1 MGLLF
6 KNNAETTL
14 SSGINNSTTTIPVA
28 SAAVFPTPNANNKFF
43 ATLDDGS
50 NIEVVLVTA
59 ISSNDLTVVRAQDN
73 TSAAAFGSGTK
84 IELRLTAKV
93 LETGTT
99 SLTDLDGD
107 TKIEVEATADSD
119 TIIFTANGGDFN
131 FVNSSNTIAI
141 IKTTNDDFIIQNN
154 LNDKDFKLKGY
165 DSDGGGLLTA
175 LSIDYSDGGAATFS
189 DDVNLGDN
197 KQLNFGVGADLIIQS
212 DGTDGIIDIQGDLKI
227 KGNHGGS
234 VYTALLID
242 VSDSGKAFFN
252 GNIDVGGGTITR
264 TGDFTLDVSG
274 AVILDAD
281 DNGNVSFKD
290 GGTRYG
296 YIEKSSNDM
305 LIQSTISD
313 GDIVFKGNDGGSTI
327 TPFKI
332 DMSSGGRA
340 LFFSDLLALETV
352 GQYLQMAATGGTYW
366 AIGST
371 GGSNPPS
378 TPSSTLAFHHYDGS
392 AWNNEVEI
400 DGSGNIT
407 LDGNIVF
414 SNNSKVRQDS
424 AGLIIETLDS
434 DEDIFFS
441 GNDGGSAITA
451 VRIDMSDAGAIIC
464 NGNITA
470 FGNTSDIRLKENVEV
485 IPDALNKLQ
494 QLKGITFNYK
504 KDGKRSTGLIAQ
516 DLEKV
521 LPEAV
526 YETIDADINGDPE
539 DKHLAIRYGNT
550 VGLLVEAIKE
560 LEARVK
566 ELEGK

>member
-14 SSGINNSTTTIPVA
+14 SSGINNSTTTVPVA
-28 SAAVFPTPNANNKFF
+28 SAAVFPTPDANNVFF
-43 ATLDDGS
+43 ATIEEGN
-50 NIEVVLVTA
+50 NIEVVKVTG

-73 TSAAAFGSGTK
+73 TSAAAFGSGSK
-84 IELRLTAKV
+84 IELRLTAKI
-93 LETGTT
+93 LEMGTS

-119 TIIFTANGGDFN
+119 EII
-131 FVNSSNTIAI
+131 
-141 IKTTNDDFIIQNN
+141 
-154 LNDKDFKLKGY
+154 
-165 DSDGGGLLTA
+165 LTA
-175 LSIDYSDGGAATFS
+175 P
-189 DDVNLGDN
+189 
-197 KQLNFGVGADLIIQS
+197 GV
-212 DGTDGIIDIQGDLKI
+212 I
-227 KGNHGGS
+227 K
-234 VYTALLID
+234 
-242 VSDSGKAFFN
+242 
-252 GNIDVGGGTITR
+252 
-264 TGDFTLDVSG
+264 
-274 AVILDAD
+274 LDAD
-281 DNGNVSFKD
+281 GAEIQVKD
-290 GGTRYG
+290 GGTEIG
-296 YIEKSSNDM
+296 AINMASSNLNIDAKVA
-305 LIQSTISD
+305 D
-313 GDIVFKGNDGGSTI
+313 KDIVFRGIDGSSDI
-327 TPFKI
+327 TALTL
-332 DMSSGGRA
+332 DMSEAGVATFNSAVIAGTNFEFTTAGRYIQ
-340 LFFSDLLALETV
+340 FIGSSSTF
-352 GQYLQMAATGGTYW
+352 W

-371 GGSNPPS
+371 GGSNPPGTAS
-378 TPSSTLAFHHYDGS
+378 TSLAFHHFDGS
-392 AWNNEVEI
+392 AWNNEVEF

-424 AGLIIETLDS
+424 AGLILETLDS

-470 FGNTSDIRLKENVEV
+470 FGSTSDIKLKENIEV
-485 IPDALNKLQ
+485 IPNALDKVK

-504 KDGKRSTGLIAQ
+504 KDGKVSTGLIAQ

-526 YETIDADINGDPE
+526 YEASAVDDDE
-539 DKHLAIRYGNT
+539 DKHLAVRYGNT